1 MDFVIVLAVL
11 FSVTIFIASIIKLK
25 GVKLEA
31 KSIARIGIVSAIT
44 IVLYM
49 IKLVPFPQGGGCSLL
64 SILPIMILSILF
76 GMEEGILCAIVVAS
90 IKIIIQP
97 PYYPLQL
104 PLDYYGAM
112 MAVAF
117 TPLFGVD
124 TKSKIIKGAIVASLV
139 STFFSV
145 FSGTIFFGQF
155 APEGMNPFIYSLMY
169 NFLGYGVEASL
180 SIVALSLLPLNKLKK
195 ALVK

>member
-1 MDFVIVLAVL
+1 MNFVIVLAVL
-11 FSVTIFIASIIKLK
+11 FSVTIFIASMIKLK

-64 SILPIMILSILF
+64 SILPIMLLSILF

-124 TKSKIIKGAIVASLV
+124 TKSKIMKGAIVASLV

-145 FSGTIFFGQF
+145 FSGAIFFGQF
-155 APEGMNPFIYSLMY
+155 APEGMNPFLYSMMY

-180 SIVALSLLPLNKLKK
+180 SIVVLSLLPLNKLKK

>member
-1 MDFVIVLAVL
+1 MNFVIVLAVL
-11 FSVTIFIASIIKLK
+11 FSVTIFIASMIKLK

-64 SILPIMILSILF
+64 SILPIMLLSILF

-97 PYYPLQL
+97 PY
-104 PLDYYGAM
+104 
-112 MAVAF
+112 
-117 TPLFGVD
+117 
-124 TKSKIIKGAIVASLV
+124 
-139 STFFSV
+139 
-145 FSGTIFFGQF
+145 
-155 APEGMNPFIYSLMY
+155 
-169 NFLGYGVEASL
+169 
-180 SIVALSLLPLNKLKK
+180 
-195 ALVK
+195 

>member
-1 MDFVIVLAVL
+1 MDFVIILAVL

-169 NFLGYGVEASL
+169 NFLGYGVEVSL